1 MKIPT
6 VSLSHNA
13 TVAATGFRAYERYAS
28 RQKSTRERA
37 RERAS
42 ERERES
48 AREITGGVREE
59 DELAKKKRTR
69 QAGKRERR
77 GQRIIY

>member
-1 MKIPT
+1 MKIPP

-13 TVAATGFRAYERYAS
+13 TVAATSFRAYERYAS

-37 RERAS
+37 RERAR

-48 AREITGGVREE
+48 TGGVREE

-69 QAGKRERR
+69 QAGKREGR